1 MDSEHIM
8 DLCGQAQ
15 EGASTREAS
24 GEGAIKAGTPS
35 RTPARCFSLS
45 RLSRS

>member
-24 GEGAIKAGTPS
+24 GEGAIKAGTP
-35 RTPARCFSLS
+35 ARCFSLS